1 MDKVIITI
9 KNIGLGLIYAF
20 IAIAIVLHLQS
31 EGIEISKGNV
41 RFVGIAIGMYLTA
54 KNLLEMDKTTRQ

>member
-1 MDKVIITI
+1 MDKAIITI

-20 IAIAIVLHLQS
+20 IVAAIAAHLQS

-41 RFVGIAIGMYLTA
+41 IFIGIAIGIYLTA
-54 KNLLEMDKTTRQ
+54 KNLLEIDKTTRQ